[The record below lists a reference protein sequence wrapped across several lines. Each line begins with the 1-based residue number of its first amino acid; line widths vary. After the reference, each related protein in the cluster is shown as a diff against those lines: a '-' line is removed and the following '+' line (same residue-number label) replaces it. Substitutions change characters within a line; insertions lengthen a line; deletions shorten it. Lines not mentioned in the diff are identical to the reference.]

1 MTELASEKY
10 QVRLRVQP
18 WWKRTAA
25 WAMMVF
31 QASSGEGTSP
41 AWRFRADIV
50 DAETGRVVGKV
61 QNPLGGQVDDV
72 SAVSADLAVLTSE
85 SFELLWLP
93 SLPASSE
100 APRP

>member
-25 WAMMVF
+25 WAMTLF
-31 QASSGEGTSP
+31 QASSGEGTCP
-41 AWRFRADIV
+41 PWRFRADIV
-50 DAETGRVVGKV
+50 DAHTGIVLDSVR
-61 QNPLGGQVDDV
+61 NSIGGQVDDV
-72 SAVSADLAVLTSE
+72 SAVSADVETLSTEA
-85 SFELLWLP
+85 FERLWLP